1 MKASNWMSMFAAVAA
16 VSFARPALADDA
28 TLYAAHAGALLQY
41 ADAEVQ
47 VLFGGFLAKEFDPE
61 LVKSTLTELE
71 RSITGAKRS
80 IERSRIIADDQ
91 KLEGEYTKLLD
102 VVKRAE
108 KQLTKLSSDVE
119 AQTGKGG
126 GDGEEPAAPQ
136 EESKSEGGEAAEGEP
151 EAKRDW
157 NLLKNGAGWLYLDLK
172 DARTAHAAVS
182 KKLKGTAVK
191 APPKPAGKR
200 EG

>member
-1 MKASNWMSMFAAVAA
+1 MKASNWVSMFAAVAA
-16 VSFARPALADDA
+16 VSLARPALADDA
-28 TLYAAHAGALLQY
+28 TLHAAQAGALLQY

-47 VLFGGFLAKEFDPE
+47 VLFGCFLAKEFDPE
-61 LVKSTLTELE
+61 LVKSTLSELE

-102 VVKRAE
+102 IVKRAE
-108 KQLTKLSSDVE
+108 KQLSKLAADVE
-119 AQTGKGG
+119 EQTGKGG
-126 GDGEEPAAPQ
+126 GDGEEKAAPQ
-136 EESKSEGGEAAEGEP
+136 EESKAEGGDAEGEV

-157 NLLKNGAGWLYLDLK
+157 NLLKNGAGWLYVDIK
-172 DARTAHAAVS
+172 DARTAHGNVS
-182 KKLKGTAVK
+182 KKLKGTGVK